1 MGFEVDDNNE
11 PAPENVPAG
20 DAPPVNGGALLEGQE
35 WGGMACAHK
44 RALCLFRVPSGY
56 RLHLKLQMLL
66 IVFVSSGM
74 SHRLVR
80 VQWSLLS

>member
-1 MGFEVDDNNE
+1 MYEKIRRGKLTWLTFTNRFDIINRSERKS
-11 PAPENVPAG
+11 
-20 DAPPVNGGALLEGQE
+20 PP
-35 WGGMACAHK
+35 CAHK
-44 RALCLFRVPSGY
+44 RALCLFRFRVPSGY
-56 RLHLKLQMLL
+56 RLRLKLQMLM